1 MDVILTEKYSVAR
14 DYVIPALGGVSSN
27 HSKYSQTTKSTQG
40 YVITASNQVVVWCQ
54 GHLLTTDYSA
64 SGANLWKLDKLPFYT
79 EVDKLVFVPESK
91 TKSQVEL
98 IGKLMAQIQP
108 TESFIIATDCEAEG
122 ELIARELIEYHKYT
136 GRVMRLWSNDS
147 MTVANMKKNLSDLKP
162 GSDFDYLHCKAKYRN
177 FTDFFIG
184 INLTEI
190 ATVAGRQILGDK
202 SKTAYSIGRV
212 QTPLLCA
219 IAKREGE
226 IESFTS
232 SLSYRL
238 VQNFTSDSHQYSSD
252 ILLNGNEDLS
262 SFVDSPDASNNLN
275 LMSSVQSSIVSALSQ
290 GKFTVNK
297 VEDKPNKYSPPLFSL
312 TTLQKH
318 MNKVAGWSA
327 VKTESVADSL
337 YKAGLSSYPRTS
349 GQYLSEDWSIKNKY
363 VKIIQSFIPVLS
375 TTRNVSVL
383 PDDVVKDKVL
393 SSGRRLFNLQ
403 ALKDT
408 DAAHDAYIIETDRF
422 FTAKLTPD
430 QKLLGE
436 EVIKRMIQVVFS
448 PVETYKV
455 SYTLTVDL
463 AGSGIKLSD
472 GSELTSAT
480 TTLSGTYVPGL
491 DNPDEYSD
499 WRRFYTD
506 NVIQTEN
513 ETLFNSAQPTPTDV
527 RSREVKTKAPSPFTA
542 ITVLDWL
549 EKNRLGTAATRTTY
563 LANLIDKG
571 YVFLQSKAVKL
582 TDKGKIVYDIF
593 KSSEFSS
600 DECTTTLE
608 DNITR
613 LAKGELS
620 ELDYTSSL
628 FTKMVTYKDDIING
642 LKNTTLTPSSGKS
655 TKVSL
660 SCPAC
665 SQPINEIG
673 YMGVKCQCGF
683 SFPRKMLGKTFTDN
697 DIIKLVTT
705 KTLPVKGMTSKK
717 GKKFNT
723 VLVLDNNAQLQ
734 FTF

>member
-1 MDVILTEKYSVAR
+1 MDVILTEKFSVAK
-14 DYVIPALGGVSSN
+14 DYVIPALGGILDD
-27 HSKYSQTTKSTQG
+27 HSKYNARTKSKQG
-40 YVITASNQVVVWCQ
+40 YVVTQSNQIVVWCQ

-79 EVDKLVFVPESK
+79 EVDKLVLIPEQRV
-91 TKSQVEL
+91 KSQVEL

-108 TESFIIATDCEAEG
+108 HESFIIATDCEAEG

-136 GRVMRLWSNDS
+136 GKIMRLWSNDS
-147 MTVANMKKNLSDLKP
+147 MTVSNMKKNLANLRP
-162 GSDFDYLHCKAKYRN
+162 GSDFDYLHQKAKYRN

-202 SKTAYSIGRV
+202 TKTAYSVGRV

-226 IESFTS
+226 IEAFTA

-238 VQNFTSDSHQYSSD
+238 VQNFTSDGNTFSSD
-252 ILLNGNEDLS
+252 IVLNGNEDLS
-262 SFVDSPDASNNLN
+262 SFIDSPSASNNLD
-275 LMSSVQSSIVSALSQ
+275 LMSKIQSSIMSSLSQ
-290 GKFTVNK
+290 GRFTMNK
-297 VEDKPNKYSPPLFSL
+297 SEEKPKKYSQPLFSL

-349 GQYLSEDWSIKNKY
+349 GQYLSEDWSIKNEF
-363 VKIIQSFIPVLS
+363 VKIIQSFIPTLS
-375 TTRNVSVL
+375 TFRNVSPL
-383 PDDVVKDKVL
+383 PDDIVKDRVL
-393 SSGRRLFNLQ
+393 ASGKRLFNLQ

-408 DAAHDAYIIETDRF
+408 DAAHDAYIIEG
-422 FTAKLTPD
+422 AKYFKANLTPD
-430 QKLLGE
+430 QELLGN

-448 PVETYKV
+448 PIETDKV
-455 SYTLTVDL
+455 SYTLTIDL
-463 AGSGIKLSD
+463 SGSGIKLSD
-472 GSELTSAT
+472 GSELTSASS
-480 TTLSGTYVPGL
+480 TLISTHVPEL
-491 DNPDEYSD
+491 SNPDEYSD

-513 ETLFNSAQPTPTDV
+513 ETLFNSSQPQPSEV
-527 RSREVKTKAPSPFTA
+527 KSREVKTKAPSPFTA

-571 YVFLQSKAVKL
+571 YVFLQSKAIKL
-582 TDKGKIVYDIF
+582 TDKGKIMYDIF

-600 DECTTTLE
+600 DECTTILE
-608 DNITR
+608 DNITK
-613 LAKGELS
+613 LARGELT

-628 FTKMVTYKDDIING
+628 FTKMITYKDDIVTG
-642 LKNTTLTPSSGKS
+642 LKNTTLTPSTGKS

-660 SCPAC
+660 SCPGC

-673 YMGVKCQCGF
+673 YMGVKCKCGF

-697 DIIKLVTT
+697 DIIKLITT
-705 KTLPVKGMTSKK
+705 KTLSVKGLTSKN

-723 VLVLDNNAQLQ
+723 VLVLDNNAKLQ